1 MTKTIIKQ
9 VTAEE
14 WEMIK
19 EEEIDIIERLKWVVY
34 SPKDFSSPYTRKTGQ
49 TIAFRNPKTPIQK
62 PVAVDMK
69 YITAPKKPNP

>member
-19 EEEIDIIERLKWVVY
+19 EEEIDIIERLK
-34 SPKDFSSPYTRKTGQ
+34 
-49 TIAFRNPKTPIQK
+49 
-62 PVAVDMK
+62 
-69 YITAPKKPNP
+69 